1 MNNSDQGQQVDKPLN
16 YKPNW
21 QYISPLNGSIC
32 RQSLEVHK
40 KGCVAPAVYT
50 HCSQSKLLCLQL
62 LLDRKLCLLAG
73 VFYESQYREWVYVQ
87 CVCEC
92 LQWLSYYICQGG
104 NVSLLLAVC
113 LCAYAGIHKSY
124 RINLN
129 KIWWNDRKWAK
140 KDFFGSFF
148 FCLVWFYAVNIMVW
162 FLLFIQ
168 LLFCCIALSLCYNPV
183 FRLL

>member
-1 MNNSDQGQQVDKPLN
+1 MAQYVDSHWRFIRRVALHLLSTLTAVKV
-16 YKPNW
+16 NW
-21 QYISPLNGSIC
+21 IALLRCNI
-32 RQSLEVHK
+32 
-40 KGCVAPAVYT
+40 
-50 HCSQSKLLCLQL
+50 LCLL
-62 LLDRKLCLLAG
+62 YRKLCLLAG

-104 NVSLLLAVC
+104 NVSLLCVC
-113 LCAYAGIHKSY
+113 AGLHKSY

-129 KIWWNDRKWAK
+129 KTWWNDRKWAK